1 MGSLLMSGQEGCIM
15 NCRISE
21 HYTNLVLGIPHAV
34 PTPAFGDWR
43 TIPGAREEAER
54 FTDWATDE
62 LFASDD
68 PRVTAVKARLS
79 RMDCDAE
86 RLEDEPD
93 RLCKFVRHIGA
104 DGQFRVPAPVRN
116 RCLAAWFSYRAD
128 LMCAAAQGDFPL
140 IVDCHS
146 FPSDLAPDVD
156 ICIGFNEDASKPAA
170 ATLELVAHIFRD
182 AGYSVAFNR
191 PYSNAL
197 APVGY
202 IGHSLMIEVNKHTY
216 MNEQTREKSARFNQ
230 LQSTIRKVYHALL
243 KTSKPLTNDKVGLT
257 TAFSLS
263 A

>member
-1 MGSLLMSGQEGCIM
+1 M
-15 NCRISE
+15 NCRISKR
-21 HYTNLVLGIPHAV
+21 YTNLVLGIPHAV
-34 PTPAFGDWR
+34 PTPAFEDWR

-68 PRVTAVKARLS
+68 PRVTAVKAKFS

-93 RLCKFVRHIGA
+93 RLCKFVRHLGE
-104 DGQFRVPAPVRN
+104 GGPSRVPASVRN
-116 RCLAAWFSYRAD
+116 RCLAAWFGYRAD
-128 LMCAAAQGDFPL
+128 LMCAAAQGDSPL

-191 PYSNAL
+191 PYANAI
-197 APVGY
+197 APMGY
-202 IGHSLMIEVNKHTY
+202 VGHSLMIEVNKRTY
-216 MNEQTREKSARFNQ
+216 MNEQTREKSARFNH
-230 LQSTIRKVYHALL
+230 LQSTIRKVCHALL
-243 KTSKPLTNDKVGLT
+243 KTCEPDSNGDAGST
-257 TAFSLS
+257 TPFPLS